1 MSSSAGVPCTL
12 LLHRTRSRALSY
24 AVRAPP
30 GNHAGGGMAAAAGPR
45 GASRVAAGGR
55 SCAVQGRAGNEAGGG
70 RGVAAGRRDAFR
82 FVVVMGTVSLF
93 ADFTYEGA

>member
-24 AVRAPP
+24 AVRART
-30 GNHAGGGMAAAAGPR
+30 GNHAGGGMA
-45 GASRVAAGGR
+45 VT
-55 SCAVQGRAGNEAGGG
+55 
-70 RGVAAGRRDAFR
+70 AGRRDAFR

-93 ADFTYEGA
+93 ADFTYEGARSITGPFLATLGASATMVGMVAGLGELAGYA